1 MEIGFVHADV
11 IKLRCN
17 YTRLGRAL
25 LQYDCVSIRRK
36 SDMKTETL
44 NDNTMQ
50 QQRYWSEGTENQET
64 PNANGHHQMPEKGR
78 EGYYPVSVETWLC
91 WHLEFGFLV
100 PRTEK
105 LFPVVLSCEVSDSL
119 LHQSGDYIPCKS

>member
-1 MEIGFVHADV
+1 MQYYLEIGLVHADV

-17 YTRLGRAL
+17 YTWLGRAL

-50 QQRYWSEGTENQET
+50 Q
-64 PNANGHHQMPEKGR
+64 
-78 EGYYPVSVETWLC
+78 
-91 WHLEFGFLV
+91 
-100 PRTEK
+100 
-105 LFPVVLSCEVSDSL
+105 
-119 LHQSGDYIPCKS
+119 